1 MKRFRPLI
9 LGVVQMAITICV
21 LFLPAGTFAYPQAW
35 VYLVFAMGAGIAM
48 SIYLRRHDPKLLERR
63 SRNPF
68 SEKDISQKLIQLAVM
83 LGFVC
88 TIVLSSLAF
97 RFGWGPVPL
106 WLTVVGFVLVALGLL
121 GYFLVFK
128 ENTFAAVTIG
138 VEEGQSV
145 ISTGLYASVR
155 HPMYVA
161 ILLLLAGTPLALGS
175 WLGLLFAIPVT
186 IALVWRVVY
195 EERVLRRDLSGYTD
209 YCARVRFRLIP
220 GLW

>member
-1 MKRFRPLI
+1 LRPI
-9 LGVVQMAITICV
+9 LLGIVQMVVTICV
-21 LFLPAGTFAYPQAW
+21 LFLPAGTLAYPQGWAYF
-35 VYLVFAMGAGIAM
+35 VLAIGAGIAM
-48 SIYLRRHDPKLLERR
+48 SFYLRRHDPTLLKRR
-63 SRNPF
+63 SRTPF
-68 SEKDISQKLIQLAVM
+68 SEKSVSQRLVQLTVM
-83 LGFVC
+83 LAFVC
-88 TIVLSSLAF
+88 AIVLSSLAF
-97 RFGWGPVPL
+97 RFGWSQVPV
-106 WLTVVGFVLVALGLL
+106 WLSAVGFVLVALGLL

-145 ISTGLYASVR
+145 ISTGPYGVVR

-195 EERVLRRDLSGYTD
+195 EERVLREDLGGYTD
-209 YCARVRFRLIP
+209 YCGRVRFRLIP